1 MTDFRIN
8 NYELQQEAKRLAQE
22 CFDAGD
28 TYGEDPNENLW
39 QTCDGH
45 EWSIYTYKAM
55 LLCAE
60 CDTSEGED
68 YLEGIGAEFSSL
80 AEHAC
85 AVAFATL
92 YCAAMDEL
100 ADIEDEARENV

>member
-1 MTDFRIN
+1 MTDFKIN

-22 CFDAGD
+22 CFNEGD
-28 TYGEDPNENLW
+28 EGGNDPNEYLW

-45 EWSIYTYKAM
+45 EWSIYTYKAL

-68 YLEGIGAEFSSL
+68 YLEGLDMQHNSL

-100 ADIEDEARENV
+100 ADIEDEARHNV

>member
-1 MTDFRIN
+1 MTDFKIN

-22 CFDAGD
+22 CFNEGD
-28 TYGEDPNENLW
+28 EGGNDPNEYLW

-45 EWSIYTYKAM
+45 EWAIYTYKAL

-68 YLEGIGAEFSSL
+68 YLNGLGMEYNSL

-85 AVAFATL
+85 AVAFATHKPITSTPIL
-92 YCAAMDEL
+92 SAS
-100 ADIEDEARENV
+100 

>member
-1 MTDFRIN
+1 MTEGGN
-8 NYELQQEAKRLAQE
+8 
-22 CFDAGD
+22 
-28 TYGEDPNENLW
+28 DPNEYLW

-45 EWSIYTYKAM
+45 EWAIYTYKAM

-68 YLEGIGAEFSSL
+68 YLNGLGMEYNSL

-92 YCAAMDEL
+92 YCAAMDAL
-100 ADIEDEARENV
+100 ADIEDEARQYA